1 MRHCV
6 HSYWPRVLERES
18 FIFSIRKGAESLA
31 TLEVCDTKDVRW
43 LKVELSQIRAARN
56 KKPPKEVREAAL
68 SFISMINTSVPVV

>member
-1 MRHCV
+1 V

-31 TLEVCDTKDVRW
+31 TLEVCDTTKRCP
-43 LKVELSQIRAARN
+43 KVELSQIRAARN